1 MSRFLSP
8 RAFPLGKRKIHYLF
22 EDGKEMAEEYDI
34 KTGQLISKWCSQ
46 LAPSRRESGQNCGA
60 VGLYPQ
66 GWGVER
72 NHLVRNKSSLPVVV
86 DRHVCRRIL

>member
-1 MSRFLSP
+1 M
-8 RAFPLGKRKIHYLF
+8 PLGKRKIHYLF

-46 LAPSRRESGQNCGA
+46 LVPSRRGSGQNCRA

-72 NHLVRNKSSLPVVV
+72 DHLVRNKSSLPILG
-86 DRHVCRRIL
+86 DGHVCSEIL

>member
-1 MSRFLSP
+1 
-8 RAFPLGKRKIHYLF
+8 
-22 EDGKEMAEEYDI
+22 MAEEYDI

-46 LAPSRRESGQNCGA
+46 LVPSRRGSGQNCRA

-72 NHLVRNKSSLPVVV
+72 DHLVRNKSSLPILG
-86 DRHVCRRIL
+86 DGHVCSEIL